1 MIQRLT
7 VQQAAIRLGLSSAT
21 IRRMIRAGQLPAER
35 EERPQG
41 SRWIVLWDDDAHAS
55 AQAATPGHGTS
66 QTPDALHVALAT
78 IEDLRRRLDAS
89 EQAQAELR
97 RMLAGALRAL
107 PEGRTEAQ
115 PASEDFSE
123 PPRAAAPGTARW
135 HTAAPPQEPASA
147 PKRRGWLDR
156 LLGR

>member
-7 VQQAAIRLGLSSAT
+7 VQQTAIRLGLSSAT
-21 IRRMIRAGQLPAER
+21 VRRMIRAGQLQAER
-35 EERPQG
+35 EVRPQG

-55 AQAATPGHGTS
+55 AQASTPGHATS

-107 PEGRTEAQ
+107 PEGRAELQ
-115 PASEDFSE
+115 PVSE
-123 PPRAAAPGTARW
+123 PLSETPEPPAPGTPRW
-135 HTAAPPQEPASA
+135 HTDAPQAGRPRPWW
-147 PKRRGWLDR
+147 RRW
-156 LLGR
+156 GRR